1 MHIHI
6 DRKRHIE
13 LAWQRQ
19 VAAEERLAA
28 ELQQGPEGR
37 VWEVRDLAH
46 LEKIHQ
52 VAGSRVVV
60 LCAFSRSCGCC
71 KQALKFFEA
80 MARQARFQHRDFHSI
95 EHGRQVPTTMFCK
108 TTHYTVQCHEG

>member
-1 MHIHI
+1 MQAQMLMSRPRRATALPQHRTVLARIHI

-46 LEKIHQ
+46 LDKIHQ

-60 LCAFSRSCGCC
+60 LCAFSRSCGSC

-80 MARQARFQHRDFHSI
+80 MAKQVHS
-95 EHGRQVPTTMFCK
+95 
-108 TTHYTVQCHEG
+108 